1 MRATPTSPSRSR
13 PSSNDGDRRGS
24 KLGLT
29 LSDQS
34 SNTNNGSPTW
44 TYSLADSNFDFLAAG
59 ETLTLTYTATVND
72 GHGGVIS
79 QNFTVTVTGTNDTPT
94 IATTSNA
101 FSELSNTIQPNPIGS
116 ATPDTVS
123 GTISFTDVDL
133 SDTHTV
139 TVTGVSASGVTSGL
153 PPDNATILGWV
164 SLGTLTDTSNGIGGS
179 DVWTFSAQDKS
190 FDYLAATET
199 LTLTYTAKVDDG
211 HGGVISQN
219 FTVTVTG
226 TNDTPTIATTSNAFH
241 ELSNAIQPN
250 PIGSATPDTVSGT
263 ISFTDVDLSDTH
275 TVTVTGVSASGVTSG
290 LPPDNA
296 TILGWVSLGT
306 LTDTSNGI
314 GGSDVWTF
322 SAQDKSFDYLAATET
337 LTLTY
342 TAKVDDGHG
351 GVISQNFTVT
361 VTGTNDTPTIATTS
375 NAFHELSNAIQPNP
389 IGSATPDTVSGTI
402 SFTDVDLSDTHT
414 VTVTGVSASGVTSG
428 LPPDNATILGWVSL
442 GTLTDTSNGI
452 GGSDVWTFSAQDK
465 SFDYLAATETL
476 TLTYTA
482 KVDDGHGGVISQNF
496 TVTVTGTNDTPTI
509 ATTSNAFHELSNAI
523 QPNPIGSAT
532 PDTVSGTISFTDV
545 DLSDTHTV
553 TVTGVSASRASPPAC
568 RRIMRPSWAGS
579 RSAR

>member
-1 MRATPTSPSRSR
+1 M
-13 PSSNDGDRRGS
+13 
-24 KLGLT
+24 
-29 LSDQS
+29 
-34 SNTNNGSPTW
+34 
-44 TYSLADSNFDFLAAG
+44 
-59 ETLTLTYTATVND
+59 
-72 GHGGVIS
+72 
-79 QNFTVTVTGTNDTPT
+79 
-94 IATTSNA
+94 
-101 FSELSNTIQPNPIGS
+101 
-116 ATPDTVS
+116 S

-342 TAKVDDGHG
+342 TATVDDGHG
-351 GVISQNFTVT
+351 GVITQDFTVT
-361 VTGTNDTPTIATTS
+361 VTGTNDTPTR
-375 NAFHELSNAIQPNP
+375 
-389 IGSATPDTVSGTI
+389 
-402 SFTDVDLSDTHT
+402 
-414 VTVTGVSASGVTSG
+414 
-428 LPPDNATILGWVSL
+428 
-442 GTLTDTSNGI
+442 
-452 GGSDVWTFSAQDK
+452 
-465 SFDYLAATETL
+465 
-476 TLTYTA
+476 
-482 KVDDGHGGVISQNF
+482 DDGVDGDLLGHRFNLGERRNHDCQQRGPRARAGHDAKRDIHRTRSSQL
-496 TVTVTGTNDTPTI
+496 P
-509 ATTSNAFHELSNAI
+509 
-523 QPNPIGSAT
+523 
-532 PDTVSGTISFTDV
+532 
-545 DLSDTHTV
+545 
-553 TVTGVSASRASPPAC
+553 
-568 RRIMRPSWAGS
+568 
-579 RSAR
+579 